1 MEHYLSKSK
10 ILMKTK
16 EGEYFYTNEMSGDEG
31 TEGLSFI
38 LGYGAVSREKMGRS
52 GHRRLKIE

>member
-16 EGEYFYTNEMSGDEG
+16 EGEFFYTNEMSGDEG
-31 TEGLSFI
+31 D
-38 LGYGAVSREKMGRS
+38 
-52 GHRRLKIE
+52 RRIIVYIRIWCCI